1 MKKICFFIGNLNLT
15 GGTERVTTVLAN
27 ILVEQGYDVTI
38 LSISEGLSPSFDV
51 SPDIQLFQLFNT
63 PVSMKLKFF
72 SSINRIRR
80 FVIENE
86 IETFIVV
93 DSISCIFT
101 APALFGLD
109 VNHICWEHFNF
120 KFNFG
125 SKFRDLGRK
134 IATLRCNYIVTLTK
148 NDAEQWHCYYKKTK
162 ANIIT
167 IYNPSPYQVQEV
179 TPIKDTKIVVCVGRL
194 SYEKGVDLLLDAWA
208 RVILNKSDWCLK
220 IIGHGAELDNL
231 KQKSIDLK
239 IQNSVYFEGEV
250 SDVTTYY
257 RDANFLCLPSRNE
270 GFGMVIIEANSFGL
284 PVLAFDIE
292 TGPRELIVEG
302 TGHRVKPYDIE
313 EFSKNILK
321 MMNMTNSEYKQY
333 SIECKKN
340 MLNFSKETILSH
352 WKDVL

>member
-27 ILVEQGYDVTI
+27 ILDEQGYDVTI
-38 LSISEGLSPSFDV
+38 LSIFEGLSPSFEIF
-51 SPDIQLFQLFNT
+51 PNIQLFQLFDA
-63 PVSMKLKFF
+63 PVSMKLKFL
-72 SSINRIRR
+72 SSIKKVRK
-80 FVIENE
+80 FVIENK
-86 IETFIVV
+86 IETLIVV

-101 APALFGLD
+101 VPALFGLN

-125 SKFRDLGRK
+125 SKFRDIGRK
-134 IATLRCNYIVTLTK
+134 LATIRCNYIVTLTK
-148 NDAEQWHCYYKKTK
+148 TDAEYWHSYYKKTK
-162 ANIIT
+162 ADIIT
-167 IYNPSPYQVQEV
+167 IYNPSPYPIQERIPTNDAKTV
-179 TPIKDTKIVVCVGRL
+179 LCVGRL

-208 RVILNKSDWCLK
+208 RVSLNKSDWCLK
-220 IIGHGAELDNL
+220 IVGHGSELDKL
-231 KQKSIDLK
+231 KQKSIELK
-239 IQNSVYFEGEV
+239 IQNSVYFDGEV
-250 SDVTTYY
+250 SDVTAYY

-292 TGPRELIVEG
+292 TGPRELIIDG

-321 MMNMTNSEYKQY
+321 MMDMPDSEYKQY
-333 SIECKKN
+333 SIACKKN
-340 MLNFSKETILSH
+340 MLNFSKEKILSH